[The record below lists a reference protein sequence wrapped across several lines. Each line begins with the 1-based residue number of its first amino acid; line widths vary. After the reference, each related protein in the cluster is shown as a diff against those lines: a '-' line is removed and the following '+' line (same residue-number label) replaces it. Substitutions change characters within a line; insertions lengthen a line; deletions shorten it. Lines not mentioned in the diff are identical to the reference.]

1 MSGWAWWMPPQ
12 NIAKKPEKGGHI
24 AISFAL
30 LGPWLTDKKAKKKWL
45 TICAFL
51 SFLRC
56 GSPIDPWTSQE
67 TVAHYCE
74 GVFLHWTPLW
84 SGMPPSGERAAR
96 TIRPADPGRPPCP
109 LSFPT
114 FGVILDHGRGRL
126 KIWFERP
133 KNTPQKYWRNR
144 N

>member
-1 MSGWAWWMPPQ
+1 MGGHKTGLVNGSPKHRGNP
-12 NIAKKPEKGGHI
+12 AKKKSQV
-24 AISFAL
+24 AICFAL
-30 LGPWLTDKKAKKKWL
+30 GSWPTDKKAKKKWL

-56 GSPIDPWTSQE
+56 GPLIDPWTSQE
-67 TVAHYCE
+67 TVAHCCE

-114 FGVILDHGRGRL
+114 FGVILDHRRGRL
-126 KIWFERP
+126 KI
-133 KNTPQKYWRNR
+133 
-144 N
+144 